1 MEKLEKREGAE
12 FIERNRAIN
21 FGPTYR
27 GETRKKANAFQVVQR
42 DNLLN
47 SKHKRTKSQIEKR
60 AKTTSIKRKMQ
71 KKSRKRNRKK

>member
-1 MEKLEKREGAE
+1 MQKLEKREGAE
-12 FIERNRAIN
+12 LVVRNRTIN
-21 FGPTYR
+21 YSSSNSGQM
-27 GETRKKANAFQVVQR
+27 GAFNVLQK

-47 SKHKRTKSQIEKR
+47 SKHKRTKAQIEKR